1 MFQEPRSTDQR
12 GGGVGIMFK
21 KSLNIRPVITELT
34 FTSFEC
40 VEYLLK
46 SNSVWLR
53 ILVVYRPPPSTANG
67 LTPVTQFLSEFTV
80 LLEHLALLPAELLI
94 LGDFNF
100 HVDDTSD
107 RNAVEFLS
115 LLDTFNLSQHISEP
129 THKSGRT
136 LDLLITKVDSV
147 LLSDVLV
154 HTPWISDHSTIQFRL
169 INHQETMFPS

>member
-67 LTPVTQFLSEFTV
+67 LTVTQFLSEFTV

-129 THKSGRT
+129 T
-136 LDLLITKVDSV
+136 
-147 LLSDVLV
+147 
-154 HTPWISDHSTIQFRL
+154 P
-169 INHQETMFPS
+169 INLAIHLTY